1 MLKGKESTKNVEL
14 IASNICSL
22 VQFEA
27 VLLSSKYH
35 HLVLYIPGSIQ
46 T

>member
-1 MLKGKESTKNVEL
+1 MLKGEVSTNSVEL
-14 IASNICSL
+14 TASNICSL
-22 VQFEA
+22 VQFE
-27 VLLSSKYH
+27 VVSFPSKYH